1 MLKQWLIILH
11 VVIAT
16 LAVTTASHALANE
29 SFDGWRPKSYAA
41 PEEVASVQ
49 EKEMLQFVP
58 NESNQVAADDVTQEE
73 PFDWMDDYY
82 GPSDAALQS
91 HSNKVSNNEVVITA
105 SQAPP
110 PSGSQAKVTECKGW
124 CTCQERRTCKQC
136 GRHLPSFAMYPTDT
150 KESAGGSLN
159 LADTNPQK
167 VFKDIRVGLSQVN
180 DQIQSTLGR
189 F

>member
-1 MLKQWLIILH
+1 MLKQWLIVLH

-16 LAVTTASHALANE
+16 LAVTTASYALANE
-29 SFDGWRPKSYAA
+29 SFDGWRPKSQSA
-41 PEEVASVQ
+41 PKEVASVQ

-58 NESNQVAADDVTQEE
+58 NESNQVAADNVTQEE

-82 GPSDAALQS
+82 GPSDAALQG
-91 HSNKVSNNEVVITA
+91 HSNKVSTNEVVMTA

-110 PSGSQAKVTECKGW
+110 PSRSPACKGW
-124 CTCQERRTCKQC
+124 CTCQERRICKQC
-136 GRHLPSFAMYPTDT
+136 GLHLPSFAMYPTDT
-150 KESAGGSLN
+150 KESAGGYLN
-159 LADTNPQK
+159 LADANPQK
-167 VFKDIRVGLSQVN
+167 VFEDIRVGLSQVN